1 LPSHTARLI
10 KQIFDNLIDWPNIMP
25 WIVVIL
31 FVTCVATHARHTRT
45 DSQLK
50 KNGCSKTWNKLPV
63 NILTD
68 YPMTKTTDFEA
79 VQAQHQ
85 YEMTLG
91 LSNEAAVSAVG
102 NRYDLVLIGAR
113 RARELSRGDLPRL
126 NGPKH
131 SAVVTA
137 LKEIE
142 QGKVGREYL
151 FKTPDLEPRRRYKER

>member
-1 LPSHTARLI
+1 LPDHTAHLI
-10 KQIFDNLIDWPNIMP
+10 KQIFDNRIDWPSITP
-25 WIVVIL
+25 WIVGTRIVSCAAIR
-31 FVTCVATHARHTRT
+31 ARHTRI

-50 KNGCSKTWNKLPV
+50 KNDCSKTWNRLPV
-63 NILTD
+63 NTLTD

-79 VQAQHQ
+79 IRAEHD
-85 YEMTLG
+85 YEITLG
-91 LSNEAAVSAVG
+91 LSNEAAVEAVG

-113 RARELSRGDLPRL
+113 RARELGRGDMPRL
-126 NGPKH
+126 TGPKH

-151 FKTPDLEPRRRYKER
+151 FKTLDLEPRRRYKER